1 MIIYQSLPTFCGQ
14 LRLANCAWPLAA
26 FCQISKTLKQLR
38 RKSWQEKTPPQ
49 ERGDFFSI
57 SSPLM
62 ELVA

>member
-14 LRLANCAWPLAA
+14 LRLAIGSILPN
-26 FCQISKTLKQLR
+26 QQKTLKQLR
-38 RKSWQEKTPPQ
+38 RKSWQEKTPSQ